1 MPWGRRKQPQIPTY
15 LACSLLLC
23 PGAQAGTAVEFF
35 LSAEPECSEE
45 GWSQGTLDMGTQ
57 VGYREG
63 REMLTRAV
71 EAEPNWKA
79 PGLKNEEILVR
90 GMFYWWTE
98 PGHGEMPMALLC
110 AQNIQHISNKFP
122 STNGKNILWFPCL
135 ATGDPEICSEA
146 QPSSTSCNLP
156 FKARP
161 PPTQRLR
168 RFQLSFQFKNR
179 MFPKASLVGQTC
191 QSGCKKF
198 HVASNTPALDQ
209 ESEELCSRL
218 RAPCPCKQQAVSE
231 MIFTPSCVPSSAFP
245 GLGSQPLMCFSRTAR
260 KLQQCYHHSPPAL
273 PPRQRQPSWPHLNS
287 NLPAQSF
294 QQHPEHVKAWG
305 PDPAVHSGVLHRVG
319 ASPIMCL
326 APWSSLPRAAY
337 VLTGRNTG
345 KQLASSDP
353 VVSQQESIQMPIPPF
368 HGKHPHFQ
376 MCLAGVKFKLHS
388 GAFIHILVSYFVLK
402 PSMCHSPH
410 ITFGKTPIRLST
422 GLPSS
427 LSLTTC

>member
-1 MPWGRRKQPQIPTY
+1 MSHPPPS
-15 LACSLLLC
+15 LAL
-23 PGAQAGTAVEFF
+23 
-35 LSAEPECSEE
+35 
-45 GWSQGTLDMGTQ
+45 
-57 VGYREG
+57 
-63 REMLTRAV
+63 
-71 EAEPNWKA
+71 
-79 PGLKNEEILVR
+79 
-90 GMFYWWTE
+90 
-98 PGHGEMPMALLC
+98 GHSHLC
-110 AQNIQHISNKFP
+110 ASPEQQGSYNNATTTAPLHCPQDRDSPPDHISTP
-122 STNGKNILWFPCL
+122 
-135 ATGDPEICSEA
+135 
-146 QPSSTSCNLP
+146 TS
-156 FKARP
+156 
-161 PPTQRLR
+161 
-168 RFQLSFQFKNR
+168 
-179 MFPKASLVGQTC
+179 
-191 QSGCKKF
+191 
-198 HVASNTPALDQ
+198 
-209 ESEELCSRL
+209 
-218 RAPCPCKQQAVSE
+218 
-231 MIFTPSCVPSSAFP
+231 
-245 GLGSQPLMCFSRTAR
+245 
-260 KLQQCYHHSPPAL
+260 
-273 PPRQRQPSWPHLNS
+273 
-287 NLPAQSF
+287 